1 MVTLNFNRILIV
13 RLSALGDVINT
24 LPALAI
30 LRKNYPKSFIAWVVE
45 DKAKD
50 ILLGHPGIDKVFIFR
65 RKDWQI
71 NLTSP
76 KKLLRMPKE
85 VPDFIRQMK
94 DNKFDIALDFQGNL
108 KSGVISYFS
117 GARDRVGFEK
127 STTREFNHLFLN
139 HKVPVPQPRINRVA
153 KNILLLKSLGL
164 DTENY
169 KVKLSDNPA
178 DEDYFAGFSKEHLT
192 PNRPLVVFHPGTS
205 KFGLYKRWQPA
216 NYATLGDK
224 LIKEYQADL
233 VFTYGPGERGLIEE
247 ITSQMK
253 QGALINYQTNPFTRF
268 IPLFKKASLFV
279 GSDSGPLHLAN
290 LIGTPVI
297 ALFGPK
303 DPVVNGPYHNKNAII
318 IRKNLECSPCTKR
331 TCPKPDCMNLITV
344 NEVFETI
351 KKVLAKNL

>member
-1 MVTLNFNRILIV
+1 MATLDFNRILIV

-50 ILLGHPGIDKVFIFR
+50 ILLGHPDLDKVFIFR

-71 NLTSP
+71 NLSSP
-76 KKLLRMPKE
+76 KKLLNIPKQ
-85 VPDFIRQMK
+85 VPDFIRRMK
-94 DNKFDIALDFQGNL
+94 DDKFDVALDFQGNL
-108 KSGVISYFS
+108 KSGVVSYFS
-117 GARDRVGFEK
+117 GAIDRVGFEK

-139 HKVPVPQPRINRVA
+139 HKVTVSQPRINRVA

-169 KVKLSDNPA
+169 DVKIPVNHA
-178 DEDYFAGFSKEHLT
+178 DEDYFVCFSKDHLT
-192 PNRPLVVFHPGTS
+192 PNLPLVVFHPGTS
-205 KFGLYKRWQPA
+205 KFGLYKRWEPA
-216 NYATLGDK
+216 NYAALGDK
-224 LIKEYQADL
+224 LIKEFKANL
-233 VFTYGPGERGLIEE
+233 IITYGPGERVLIDE

-253 QGALINYQTNPFTRF
+253 HNALVNYQTNPFTRF
-268 IPLFKKASLFV
+268 IPLFKKARLFV

-303 DPVVNGPYHNKNAII
+303 DPIIYGPYHNKNAVI
-318 IRKNLECSPCTKR
+318 IRKDIECSPCTKR
-331 TCPKPDCMNLITV
+331 TCKNPKCMDLITV
-344 NEVFETI
+344 NEVFETA
-351 KKVLAKNL
+351 KKALTK